1 MSRRASLRW
10 AGYAAAVAGLAVV
23 VFFAPALLN
32 AYLMYLLTWI
42 AIYAIAGTGLTV
54 LMGWTGQVALAHAGL
69 FGVGAYGTVYLA
81 GHGWPWLLAAIAS
94 SLVGAGLGVLV
105 GLPAV
110 RLRGFYLAIATL
122 AFGEL
127 LHQAFVQLVPIT
139 RGPRGVAVPPI
150 AFAGIDTPSVI
161 WYLSVVTLVTVV
173 AVLAILGRSRIGR
186 CLKAVRD
193 IEIATGS
200 LGIAATRYKL
210 LAFGI
215 SAFVAGVAGA
225 IFGQLITFLTP
236 DIFDLPLLVIFLV
249 QVFAGGVNRL
259 SGAILGAIFVILI
272 REVLATPAISSLVPQ
287 LVGSGQT
294 LAFGLILI
302 LVVRYLPEGLA
313 SVPSR
318 FRSRRSGPA
327 TLVPAEEPAA

>member
-1 MSRRASLRW
+1 MSARIR
-10 AGYAAAVAGLAVV
+10 YALLAVGV
-23 VFFAPALLN
+23 AAFLGAAFLAPSLLN

-42 AIYAIAGTGLTV
+42 AVYAIAGTGLTV
-54 LMGWTGQVALAHAGL
+54 LMGWTGQVALAHAGF

-81 GHGWPWLLAAIAS
+81 SLGLPWPLAVLGS

-122 AFGEL
+122 AFGGL
-127 LHQAFVQLVPIT
+127 LHQAFVQAVPIT
-139 RGPRGVAVPPI
+139 RGPRGVPVTPI
-150 AFAGIDTPSVI
+150 AFGGIDTPSLV
-161 WYLSVVTLVTVV
+161 WYLAAGTLVV
-173 AVLAILGRSRIGR
+173 AIAALHVLGRSPIGR

-200 LGIAATRYKL
+200 LGISATRYKL

-225 IFGQLITFLTP
+225 IFSQLITFLSP
-236 DIFDLPLLVIFLV
+236 DLFDLPLLVLFLV
-249 QVFAGGVNRL
+249 QVFSGGVNRL
-259 SGAILGAIFVILI
+259 SGALVGAIFVIVL
-272 REVLATPAISSLVPQ
+272 REALQTQVISSTFPQ

-294 LAFGLILI
+294 LAFGVILI
-302 LVVRYLPEGLA
+302 IVVRFLPDGLT
-313 SVPSR
+313 SIPSR
-318 FRSRRSGPA
+318 LRSRRTGPA
-327 TLVPAEEPAA
+327 TLVAREEVAA

>member
-1 MSRRASLRW
+1 MSRPVRVAVL
-10 AGYAAAVAGLAVV
+10 AAAALA
-23 VFFAPALLN
+23 FGAAAFLAPAFLN
-32 AYLMYLLTWI
+32 SYLMYLLTWI

-69 FGVGAYGTVYLA
+69 FGVGAYGTVYLG
-81 GHGWPWLLAAIAS
+81 GHGWPWPAAAIAS
-94 SLVGAGLGVLV
+94 SLVGAALGILV

-122 AFGEL
+122 AFGQL
-127 LHQAFVQLVPIT
+127 LHQGFIQLAPIT
-139 RGPRGVAVPPI
+139 RGPRGIAVPPI
-150 AFAGIDTPSVI
+150 EVAGIDTPSVI
-161 WYLSVVTLVTVV
+161 WYLSVL
-173 AVLAILGRSRIGR
+173 VLAVMVGLLAVLGRSHIGR

-193 IEIATGS
+193 IEVATGS

-215 SAFVAGVAGA
+215 SAFIAGLAGA
-225 IFGQLITFLTP
+225 IFSQLITFLTP

-249 QVFAGGVNRL
+249 QVFAGGINRL
-259 SGAILGAIFVILI
+259 SGAIVGAIFVIAL
-272 REVLATPAISSLVPQ
+272 REALAAPAISALVPH

-302 LVVRYLPEGLA
+302 LVVRYLPDGLA
-313 SVPSR
+313 SIPSR
-318 FRSRRSGPA
+318 LRSRRTGPA
-327 TLVPAEEPAA
+327 TLVAPEEAAA

>member
-1 MSRRASLRW
+1 MSGRVR
-10 AGYAAAVAGLAVV
+10 YAILAAVGVAFSVA
-23 VFFAPALLN
+23 VFFAPSLLN
-32 AYLMYLLTWI
+32 SYLMYLLTWI
-42 AIYAIAGTGLTV
+42 AVYAIAGTGLTV

-69 FGVGAYGTVYLA
+69 FGVGAYGTVFLA
-81 GHGWPWLLAAIAS
+81 GHGWPWPLAAVAS
-94 SLVGAGLGVLV
+94 SVVGAALGILV

-127 LHQAFVQLVPIT
+127 LHQGFVQLVPIT
-139 RGPRGVAVPPI
+139 RGPRGVPVTPI
-150 AFAGIDTPSVI
+150 EFGGIDTPSVI
-161 WYLSVVTLVTVV
+161 WYLSVLTLVAVV
-173 AVLAILGRSRIGR
+173 ALLAVLGRSHIGR

-215 SAFVAGVAGA
+215 SAFIAGLAGA

-249 QVFAGGVNRL
+249 QVFAGGVSRL
-259 SGAILGAIFVILI
+259 SGAIVGAIFVIAI
-272 REVLATPAISSLVPQ
+272 RELLATPAVSSLVPQ

-294 LAFGLILI
+294 LAFGLILV
-302 LVVRYLPEGLA
+302 LVVRYLPDGLA
-313 SVPSR
+313 SIPSR
-318 FRSRRSGPA
+318 IRSRRSGPA
-327 TLVPAEEPAA
+327 TLVPAEETAA